1 MTDCYKTTREAFAEV
16 QQKAF
21 KYECLIEQLKEDNE
35 KDRKTVQYY
44 EEAYRNSKS
53 EHDKKSYK
61 RTIYILNAK
70 RELRREILVNDH
82 KKM

>member
-1 MTDCYKTTREAFAEV
+1 MTDCYKTTREAFKET

-21 KYECLIEQLKEDNE
+21 KYDCLIKQLKEENE
-35 KDRKTVQYY
+35 KDRKAVQYY

-61 RTIYILNAK
+61 RTIDILNAK
-70 RELRREILVNDH
+70 RELRKEILANDY
-82 KKM
+82 KKV

>member
-1 MTDCYKTTREAFAEV
+1 MTDCYKTTREAFKEA

-21 KYECLIEQLKEDNE
+21 KYDCLIEQLRQDNE

-53 EHDKKSYK
+53 EYDKKSYK
-61 RTIYILNAK
+61 RTIDMANTR
-70 RELRREILVNDH
+70 RELRREILANDY

>member
-1 MTDCYKTTREAFAEV
+1 MTDCYKTTREAFKAA

-21 KYECLIEQLKEDNE
+21 KYDCLIEQLRQDNE

-53 EHDKKSYK
+53 EYDKKSYK
-61 RTIYILNAK
+61 RTIDMANTR
-70 RELRREILVNDH
+70 RELRREILANDY